1 MFVLGLTGSIGMGKT
16 TAANYFRI
24 LRVPV
29 YNSDIAVHSL
39 LEPGGEAVTGVAEKF
54 GGVLKGNRIDRNAL
68 GKQVFNNQDKLD
80 LLESILHPLVRLKQK
95 RFLVKS
101 AIRKEN
107 LVVLE
112 VPLLFETDGDK
123 FCNAVAVVSA
133 PNFIQE
139 HRVMSRKGMTKKKF
153 NGIMRRQMPDIE
165 KVRLGDFVIPT
176 GLGKRST
183 YRTILGIL
191 EEIGFPKRQKLYF

>member
-1 MFVLGLTGSIGMGKT
+1 MGKT
-16 TAANYFRI
+16 TAANYFRN

-29 YNSDIAVHSL
+29 YNSDIVVHSL
-39 LEPGGEAVTGVAEKF
+39 LEPGGEAVTGVAKIF
-54 GGVLKGNRIDRNAL
+54 GGVLRGNQIDRNAL

-80 LLESILHPLVRLKQK
+80 LLESILHPLVRVKQQ
-95 RFLVKS
+95 RFLIKS
-101 AIRKEN
+101 AMRKEN

-123 FCNAVAVVSA
+123 LCNAVAVVSA

-153 NGIMRRQMPDIE
+153 DGIMKRQMPDTE
-165 KVRLGDFVIPT
+165 KVRLGDFIIPT
-176 GLGKRST
+176 GLGKRLT
-183 YRTILGIL
+183 YRTILAIL
-191 EEIGFPKRQKLYF
+191 DKIGFPKR

>member
-24 LRVPV
+24 LKVPV

-39 LEPGGEAVTGVAEKF
+39 LEPGGEAVPGVAEKF
-54 GGVLKGNRIDRNAL
+54 SGVLKGNRIDRNAL

-123 FCNAVAVVSA
+123 LCNAVAVVSA

-139 HRVMSRKGMTKKKF
+139 HRVMSRKDMTKKKF
-153 NGIMRRQMPDIE
+153 NGIMRRQMPE
-165 KVRLGDFVIPT
+165 YHSLSLK
-176 GLGKRST
+176 
-183 YRTILGIL
+183 
-191 EEIGFPKRQKLYF
+191 

>member
-16 TAANYFRI
+16 TAANFFRN

-29 YNSDIAVHSL
+29 YNSDIVVHGL
-39 LEPGGEAVTGVAEKF
+39 LEPGGEGVAGVAKF
-54 GGVLKGNRIDRNAL
+54 FRGVLKGNQIDRNAL

-80 LLESILHPLVRLKQK
+80 LLESILHPLVRVNQR
-95 RFLVKS
+95 RFLIKA

-123 FCNAVAVVSA
+123 LCNAVAVVSA

-139 HRVMSRKGMTKKKF
+139 NRVMSRKGMTKEKF
-153 NGIMRRQMPDIE
+153 NGIMKRQMPDTE
-165 KVRLGDFVIPT
+165 KLRLADFVIPT
-176 GLGKRST
+176 GLGKRLT
-183 YRTILGIL
+183 YRTILAIL
-191 EEIGFPKRQKLYF
+191 DEIGFPKR